1 MLTDQIVYSSL
12 VIYPIMIEYMSNYM
26 NTELGPLKWYA
37 NIVGTNTILIYLLK
51 IFSSTLSGQI
61 REHAHGKEEINWDH
75 ILRNLQYIDFS
86 EDVLLEEYFAIVD
99 ETKGTISKSEIYSM
113 EWTEY
118 ERLIAK
124 ILEKREREEKGI

>member
-1 MLTDQIVYSSL
+1 M
-12 VIYPIMIEYMSNYM
+12 
-26 NTELGPLKWYA
+26 
-37 NIVGTNTILIYLLK
+37 
-51 IFSSTLSGQI
+51 
-61 REHAHGKEEINWDH
+61 
-75 ILRNLQYIDFS
+75 
-86 EDVLLEEYFAIVD
+86 LEEYFAIVD